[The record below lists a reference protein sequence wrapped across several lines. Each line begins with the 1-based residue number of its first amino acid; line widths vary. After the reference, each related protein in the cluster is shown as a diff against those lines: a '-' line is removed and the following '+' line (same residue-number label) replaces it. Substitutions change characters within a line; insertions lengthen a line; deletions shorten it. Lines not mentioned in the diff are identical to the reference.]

1 MSTGLSPIFAYCGPS
16 PEQINRYSCKQT
28 ASNCCYYQPVVF
40 FRWCFCLLCFRLRLN
55 LWFCLH
61 PRLCASLLR
70 RFFCSGGAVFGQPF
84 CNFGVIP
91 AVHGPRAVLRDSRYL
106 FRLRKSLRLTAG
118 IHCGRRTFYHPANFF
133 NRNKRSHISLTFRL
147 CWLCWRASPEKN
159 SLPCFFNFDN
169 APLLAFRSNPV
180 VRFDLSHFSIYNRIY
195 L

>member
-1 MSTGLSPIFAYCGPS
+1 MSTGLSPIFAYSGPS

-70 RFFCSGGAVFGQPF
+70 RFLCSGGAVFGQPF

-91 AVHGPRAVLRDSRYL
+91 TVHGPRAVLRDSRYL

-133 NRNKRSHISLTFRL
+133 NRDERSHMSLI
-147 CWLCWRASPEKN
+147 
-159 SLPCFFNFDN
+159 
-169 APLLAFRSNPV
+169 LLAGFTPEEFAAMLFQFRQRAVACLQVQSCRP
-180 VRFDLSHFSIYNRIY
+180 FPPESF
-195 L
+195 